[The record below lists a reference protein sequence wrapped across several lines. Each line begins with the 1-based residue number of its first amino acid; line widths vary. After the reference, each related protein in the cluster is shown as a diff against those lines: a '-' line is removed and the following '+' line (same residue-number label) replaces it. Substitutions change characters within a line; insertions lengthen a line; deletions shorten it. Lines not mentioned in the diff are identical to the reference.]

1 MPPASIFFAGQP
13 HEVAHHA
20 APFRDQLDVKVA
32 DADVV
37 LQQAQPGDLV
47 IFYSEHFE
55 RFRECCQQLKSRNV
69 ATIYMIDGILEWRNA
84 WENKPDEIA
93 SPYAMRPALS
103 HKVAC
108 IGHSQAR
115 ILDGWGNVGKTEI
128 VGIPRFDD
136 FCEPTGPAARDT
148 NSRNGSDAFRILV
161 MTAKTPAFTPQQH
174 QTTARSLNDL
184 KNWHAQKKTINGR
197 RVEFVWRL
205 TKGLEEQIEVENH
218 LTDLSGT
225 ELKEI
230 LDSVD
235 AVITTPSTAMLEA
248 MLMGLPVAVLDYHNR
263 PRYVSSGWDIY
274 SAEHIDL
281 VIQQMLNRDEA
292 RMVFQH
298 NSLRDSLNC
307 STNATERFVELATSM
322 LRIAQQKISAGQPLE
337 FPARL
342 LADPPIQL
350 AEFSHQRLYTN
361 ADEFSLDDK
370 IELQVQLSHTRRE
383 ISNLKTEL
391 EETRAILSEAH
402 EVFEQ
407 IEQHPIA
414 GPIVRIRKLLADWI
428 SVFGKQD
435 HAG

>member
-1 MPPASIFFAGQP
+1 
-13 HEVAHHA
+13 
-20 APFRDQLDVKVA
+20 
-32 DADVV
+32 
-37 LQQAQPGDLV
+37 
-47 IFYSEHFE
+47 
-55 RFRECCQQLKSRNV
+55 
-69 ATIYMIDGILEWRNA
+69 
-84 WENKPDEIA
+84 
-93 SPYAMRPALS
+93 
-103 HKVAC
+103 
-108 IGHSQAR
+108 
-115 ILDGWGNVGKTEI
+115 
-128 VGIPRFDD
+128 
-136 FCEPTGPAARDT
+136 
-148 NSRNGSDAFRILV
+148 
-161 MTAKTPAFTPQQH
+161 
-174 QTTARSLNDL
+174 
-184 KNWHAQKKTINGR
+184 
-197 RVEFVWRL
+197 
-205 TKGLEEQIEVENH
+205 
-218 LTDLSGT
+218 
-225 ELKEI
+225 
-230 LDSVD
+230 
-235 AVITTPSTAMLEA
+235 
-248 MLMGLPVAVLDYHNR
+248 MGLPVAVLDYHNR

>member
-1 MPPASIFFAGQP
+1 MPPASIFFVGQP

-20 APFRDQLDVKVA
+20 APFRAQLDVQVA
-32 DADVV
+32 DAQAV
-37 LQQAQPGDLV
+37 LQQAQPGDLA

-103 HKVAC
+103 HKIAC

-128 VGIPRFDD
+128 VGIPRFDH
-136 FCEPTGPAARDT
+136 FCAPTRSIAGTADSA
-148 NSRNGSDAFRILV
+148 NGSDTYRVLV
-161 MTAKTPAFTPQQH
+161 MTAKTPAFTPEQLE
-174 QTTARSLNDL
+174 TTAQSLIDL
-184 KNWHAQKKTINGR
+184 KNWQSQGKTINGR

-218 LTDLSGT
+218 LTDLSGG

-235 AVITTPSTAMLEA
+235 AVITTPSTSMLEA
-248 MLMGLPVAVLDYHNR
+248 MLMELPVAILDYHNR

-274 SAEHIDL
+274 SVDHIDL
-281 VIQQMLNRDEA
+281 VLQQMLSRDEA
-292 RMVFQH
+292 RMLFQH
-298 NSLRDSLNC
+298 NVLRDSLNC
-307 STNATERFVELATSM
+307 STNATERFVELVKSM
-322 LRIAQQKISAGQPLE
+322 LQIAQQNISTGQPLE
-337 FPARL
+337 FPPQL
-342 LADPPIQL
+342 LVDPPIQL
-350 AEFSHQRLYTN
+350 AEFSHDRLYAN
-361 ADEFSLDDK
+361 ADEFSLNDK
-370 IELQVQLSHTRRE
+370 IELQVQLSHARRE
-383 ISNLKTEL
+383 ILNLQTEL
-391 EETRAILSEAH
+391 EETREILGQAH
-402 EVFEQ
+402 EVLEQ

-414 GPIVRIRKLLADWI
+414 GPIVRMRKQLAEWM
-428 SVFGKQD
+428 SRFGKQD